1 MCTEF
6 FLACLYFVIIFTINF
21 FFFRL
26 LRIYFKNII
35 ELQKI
40 KNILKIY
47 PNNEF
52 FIKLYNYSTIEFRNS
67 NTLLLLQKLDSE
79 KIDNLVLGNIYR
91 YLALKSNKNQ
101 KNNYINDYYFQLLA
115 NQYLSFNFNLK

>member
-6 FLACLYFVIIFTINF
+6 FLASLYFVIIFAINF

-52 FIKLYNYSTIEFRNS
+52 FTKLYNYSNMEFRNS

-79 KIDNLVLGNIYR
+79 NIDNLILGNIYR
-91 YLALKSNKNQ
+91 YLVLKSSKNQ
-101 KNNYINDYYFQLLA
+101 RNFYINDYYFQLLA